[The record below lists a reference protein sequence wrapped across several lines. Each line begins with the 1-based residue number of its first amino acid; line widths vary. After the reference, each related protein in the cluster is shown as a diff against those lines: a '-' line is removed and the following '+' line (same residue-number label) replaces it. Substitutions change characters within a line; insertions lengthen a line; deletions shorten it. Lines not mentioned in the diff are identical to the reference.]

1 MAAERHPLLD
11 ALKQPERCGV
21 FDLAAWNRLVR
32 QAKACGLLAKL
43 AARFEAAGHLDQ
55 VPEKVQNLMR
65 DARIGAA
72 RNQVEIRF
80 EVNRVL
86 RAIAGLDLPVILLKG
101 AAYIAADLPC
111 ARGRVASDIDILV
124 PAADLD
130 AVEQALLD
138 HGWVTG
144 KQDDYD
150 QAYYRRWMHELPPLV
165 HPERQTIIDLHHT
178 ILPVTS
184 RLRPDSRALF
194 EAAVATADPR
204 VKVLAPADM
213 VIHGALHLFYDGAFE
228 MGLRNLVDLEEL
240 LRTFGGDEGR
250 WDMAFWDLLR
260 RRAELHDAR
269 LPLFYLL
276 RQGEA
281 LLDLRVPRPFAAAV
295 ADWGPRRPLRG
306 VIDALMRSALTPRT
320 PWDRTPWDRTPWDRA
335 PWDRPPAAGLADWL
349 LFCRSHWLRMPPGL
363 LARHLAVKAF
373 RRAKSA

>member
-1 MAAERHPLLD
+1 MAAEKPPLLD
-11 ALKQPERCGV
+11 ALKRPERCGT

-32 QAKACGLLAKL
+32 QAKASGLLAKL
-43 AARFEAAGHLDQ
+43 AARLEAAGILDQ
-55 VPEKVQNLMR
+55 VPEKVRDLMR
-65 DARIGAA
+65 DARVGAA

-86 RAIAGLDLPVILLKG
+86 RALAGLDLPVILLKG

-111 ARGRVASDIDILV
+111 ARGRVAADIDILV
-124 PAADLD
+124 PAAELD
-130 AVEQALLD
+130 RVERALLD

-165 HPERQTIIDLHHT
+165 HPERQTVIDLHHT

-184 RLRPDSRALF
+184 RLKPDSRALF

-204 VKVLAPADM
+204 IKVLAPADM

-240 LRTFGGDEGR
+240 LRLYGGDEG
-250 WDMAFWDLLR
+250 FWDLLR

-269 LPLFYLL
+269 LPLFYLIC
-276 RQGEA
+276 QSEA
-281 LLDLRVPRPFAAAV
+281 LLDLRVPPPFAAAV
-295 ADWGPRRPLRG
+295 AGWGPRRPLRG
-306 VIDALMRSALTPRT
+306 VIDALMRSALTPRV
-320 PWDRTPWDRTPWDRA
+320 

-363 LARHLAVKAF
+363 LARHLAVKAL